1 MKKPL
6 ALLLTA
12 LFLCGCPTVKPPQR
26 PVAYMYPTVMP
37 MSALEACQPKTVSA
51 QDVRALLAK
60 ASVLPLL
67 EAEGLLAGDVDIVVR
82 GLTKRGY
89 AELDARRTSGNLQWV
104 AVMSLEQGSLL
115 LCGFKKLP
123 PKECRFGADINDK
136 NAKSHLE
143 PDAYGRAKFVTE
155 YATQMPGVVLRRVQL
170 GEKTHWELRV
180 RLATH

>member
-1 MKKPL
+1 MKKSL
-6 ALLLTA
+6 VLLLTA

-143 PDAYGRAKFVTE
+143 SDTYGRAKFVTE